1 MLHKDIAE
9 PSGNSYF
16 LKTESRFSCFVIGR
30 GRVTDV
36 SRRSLVAKL
45 EFNGQKFNE
54 LYYSMCPK
62 NQPNSHL
69 FIRLCDEKRRISPF
83 YPQYR
88 QCSHDARHRQEN
100 TKKWRIGYGFWTSK
114 WMRIH
119 DIGLIF
125 PAIFALFFAFRH
137 RAGLAHRGKNGLP
150 FYHFRCKLF
159 EIELIKVSK
168 IAQQFRATFSFG
180 ESKIK

>member
-1 MLHKDIAE
+1 MWGDGGA
-9 PSGNSYF
+9 
-16 LKTESRFSCFVIGR
+16 SRLLP
-30 GRVTDV
+30 DW
-36 SRRSLVAKL
+36 SLTVK
-45 EFNGQKFNE
+45 
-54 LYYSMCPK
+54 YSMNYTILCAQ
-62 NQPNSHL
+62 NNSRIHTFL
-69 FIRLCDEKRRISPF
+69 SDYVMKKDEFSPF
-83 YPQYR
+83 CPQYR

-180 ESKIK
+180 ESKKK